1 MGNRLIRW
9 VPGVQ
14 TDVGQIGRLI
24 QKGEAK
30 LKEYQHPDP
39 YIGEHC
45 SPASHC
51 FVLGQADTFAS
62 LDGLATPLQ
71 SAKTYS
77 DMQFRTILAALCTQ
91 GTRPSQRR
99 CISSWTLAGKTIEL
113 QAVNYYWLQCK
124 ARLPSWTQP
133 CLRVGRK
140 VAAMLQPC

>member
-1 MGNRLIRW
+1 MLTLLGNGLIGW

-39 YIGEHC
+39 YIGEHS

-51 FVLGQADTFAS
+51 FVLKDKQTTFAS

-71 SAKTYS
+71 SAKT
-77 DMQFRTILAALCTQ
+77 
-91 GTRPSQRR
+91 
-99 CISSWTLAGKTIEL
+99 
-113 QAVNYYWLQCK
+113 
-124 ARLPSWTQP
+124 
-133 CLRVGRK
+133 
-140 VAAMLQPC
+140 